1 MVIVAFSVK
10 VLKAKSI
17 KKLSKYSQR
26 MITSYTYLNSKVAIE
41 LEKIKV
47 VKNFFLKLHLN
58 TKMYLKSKLYT
69 PSTLNIDFIQWHTQ
83 LIVCAVK

>member
-26 MITSYTYLNSKVAIE
+26 MITSYTHLNSKVAIE
-41 LEKIKV
+41 LEKIKE

-58 TKMYLKSKLYT
+58 TKMYLKSKLSEVSKNVLT
-69 PSTLNIDFIQWHTQ
+69 
-83 LIVCAVK
+83 K